1 MHKKLL
7 TTYLVLIILTL
18 SGALLAGF
26 SMNKI
31 IVCTITAIAIV
42 KFLTVAFQFMELK
55 EAHPFWKV
63 LLSLYAIA
71 ISVIFILF
79 L

>member
-1 MHKKLL
+1 MHQKLFI
-7 TTYLVLIILTL
+7 TYTVLIALTF

-26 SMNKI
+26 SSNKAVVST
-31 IVCTITAIAIV
+31 IVALAMV

-55 EAHPFWKV
+55 EAHRFWKI
-63 LLSLYAIA
+63 LLSLYAVA
-71 ISVIFILF
+71 IGFIFILF